1 VIPGATISLSR
12 PHPRA
17 TRAPIREQPT
27 ETSQYAQLPKQA
39 TPTPPAALQPQD
51 QNWVVAR
58 SDQTG
63 RAVLQFD
70 DREAPPG
77 TLVDV
82 ILYYPNGALRRLA
95 DVPIETILAGGVL
108 EITGTDIPPG
118 GYNAPPPQ
126 PQSGI
131 LPGILP
137 NIGIGIGVGGHRSD
151 RDHSRDP

>member
-1 VIPGATISLSR
+1 MTVAPSGAYSLILR
-12 PHPRA
+12 LAVR
-17 TRAPIREQPT
+17 RKKGRIRK
-27 ETSQYAQLPKQA
+27 AHLR
-39 TPTPPAALQPQD
+39 QD

-63 RAVLQFD
+63 RAVLQFN

-82 ILYYPNGALRRLA
+82 ILYYPDGALRRLA

-108 EITGTDIPPG
+108 EITGTDIPRG

-137 NIGIGIGVGGHRSD
+137 NIGIGIGIGVGGHRGD

>member
-1 VIPGATISLSR
+1 M
-12 PHPRA
+12 
-17 TRAPIREQPT
+17 
-27 ETSQYAQLPKQA
+27 
-39 TPTPPAALQPQD
+39 
-51 QNWVVAR
+51 
-58 SDQTG
+58 
-63 RAVLQFD
+63 LQFD

-77 TLVDV
+77 TLVDL

-131 LPGILP
+131 LPGSLP
-137 NIGIGIGVGGHRSD
+137 NIGIGIGVVA
-151 RDHSRDP
+151 